1 MIFSMMSKIFVLV
14 VLNLPMFVK
23 TCQGGVITREVIE
36 KHHEPNEH
44 PWIVNI
50 TRQNE
55 DSSG

>member
-1 MIFSMMSKIFVLV
+1 MMMSKIFVLV

-23 TCQGGVITREVIE
+23 TCQGGVITREAIE
-36 KHHEPNEH
+36 KQYEPNEH

-55 DSSG
+55 DSNG